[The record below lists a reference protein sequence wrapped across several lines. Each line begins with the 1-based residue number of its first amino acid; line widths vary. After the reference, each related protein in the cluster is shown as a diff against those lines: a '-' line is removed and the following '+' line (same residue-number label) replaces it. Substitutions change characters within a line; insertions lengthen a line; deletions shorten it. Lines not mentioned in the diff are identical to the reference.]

1 MAETKWIYA
10 NKTTRNISAIV
21 VGLGLFGI
29 VLFLILGRKFGLDA
43 HRGFFGTYAP
53 LYSDIN
59 LVVEILIVI
68 GLIIGYILIRSKLR
82 SGHQYMQT
90 SMVLLNFIMM
100 IFFMGIIFVQLLQ
113 PGTTLSLSVIA
124 EIAHGIV
131 GIIAILTGLYLILA
145 MNDLLP
151 KSWQIKNWKNLM
163 RFAIWAYGAVA
174 LGGIAVYSLFFL
186 GLKF

>member
-1 MAETKWIYA
+1 MAESKWFYA
-10 NKTTRNISAIV
+10 NKSTRNISALVI
-21 VGLGLFGI
+21 GLGILGTA
-29 VLFLILGRKFGLDA
+29 LFLVLGRKFGLDA
-43 HRGFFGTYAP
+43 RPGFFGTYAP

-59 LVVEILIVI
+59 LVVEMLMVI
-68 GLIIGYILIRSKLR
+68 GLISGYILIRNKIR

-90 SMVLLNFIMM
+90 AMVLLNLVMT
-100 IFFMGIIFVQLLQ
+100 IFFMALVFVQLLK
-113 PGTTLSLSVIA
+113 PGTVLSISVLA
-124 EIAHGIV
+124 EIAHGTV
-131 GIIAILTGLYLILA
+131 GVIAVLTGLYLLLA

-174 LGGIAVYSLFFL
+174 LGGIAVYALFFL